1 MIEALESFAQ
11 WLLDIFLWV
20 PRKVWDG
27 LLDGLAG
34 VIEAIP
40 PPDFMN
46 AIAGYAAAVPS
57 GVVWGLEMFAFAE
70 GMGMIAAALL
80 ARFLLRRIPLIG

>member
-20 PRKVWDG
+20 PRKVWAG
-27 LLDGLAG
+27 LLDGLASIVEG
-34 VIEAIP
+34 ITP
-40 PPDFMN
+40 PEFMN

-57 GVVWGLEMFAFAE
+57 GVVWGLDMFAFAE
-70 GMGMIAAALL
+70 GMAMVAAALL